1 MEFEKPINIQLFA
14 ESEDSADTETSQKQV
29 DDTSTKQSDTKN
41 TVSKD
46 LFDKTASEVA
56 ELKKQLREL
65 QKTGKSEAELREL
78 DIKEKDAELQKRNE
92 ELHKLYVELN
102 RANAKSILAET
113 QAKIGLTDA
122 SAFDNIVDAIV
133 VDNGDITKSRATE
146 LNKLL
151 VSVYEKAISDVK
163 SNQWSDMS
171 KNIKTNGISTNT
183 NDKNRIDFIKSL
195 NSNNVDVSSIK
206 DKFKL

>member
-14 ESEDSADTETSQKQV
+14 ESEDSADAETSQKQV

>member
-14 ESEDSADTETSQKQV
+14 ESEDNANTETSQKQE
-29 DDTSTKQSDTKN
+29 TSNNKN
-41 TVSKD
+41 ETTNMVSKD

-56 ELKKQLREL
+56 DLKKQLREL
-65 QKTGKSEAELREL
+65 QKTGKSEAELKEL

-133 VDNGDITKSRATE
+133 VDNGEITKNRATE

-171 KNIKTNGISTNT
+171 KNIKTNGTSTNT
-183 NDKNRIDFIKSL
+183 NEKNRVDFIKSL

>member
-14 ESEDSADTETSQKQV
+14 ESEDSADAETSQKQV
-29 DDTSTKQSDTKN
+29 DDASTKQSDTKN

-113 QAKIGLTDA
+113 QAKIGLTDT
-122 SAFDNIVDAIV
+122 SNFDNIIDAIV
-133 VDNGDITKSRATE
+133 VDNGEITKSRATE

-171 KNIKTNGISTNT
+171 KNIKTNGISTDS
-183 NDKNRIDFIKSL
+183 NDKNRVDFIKSL

>member
-1 MEFEKPINIQLFA
+1 M
-14 ESEDSADTETSQKQV
+14 
-29 DDTSTKQSDTKN
+29 
-41 TVSKD
+41 
-46 LFDKTASEVA
+46 
-56 ELKKQLREL
+56 
-65 QKTGKSEAELREL
+65 
-78 DIKEKDAELQKRNE
+78 
-92 ELHKLYVELN
+92 ELN

-183 NDKNRIDFIKSL
+183 NHTTFIRDESGYYLKQYDINNDLIDLVKIIHR
-195 NSNNVDVSSIK
+195 SI
-206 DKFKL
+206 